1 MCGKTIAE
9 DETLH
14 LLLAVHP
21 FLCFCSFDYLR
32 SSPIS
37 SPIGFNSGRGLSTG
51 YGVQLAGG
59 CVDCR
64 NPRISTK
71 DKDVACIHIRL
82 FFFIIHII
90 KTRAWN
96 SSNILRFSAILEFH
110 ILKFRVYPS

>member
-9 DETLH
+9 NETLH

-51 YGVQLAGG
+51 YGVQLVGG
-59 CVDCR
+59 CIDCR

-71 DKDVACIHIRL
+71 DKDVACIHIRQ
-82 FFFIIHII
+82 FFF
-90 KTRAWN
+90 N
-96 SSNILRFSAILEFH
+96 SHNKDKNLE
-110 ILKFRVYPS
+110 